1 MHEQTTH
8 QKVALVTGANKGIG
22 RAAAGQLAALGMTVL
37 LGARDPQRGEEAAAA
52 LRAAGGDAHAVTLY
66 VTDPTTIQEAAKQA
80 EERFGHLDVLIN
92 NAGISGSGQVSPE
105 DAYDQVPSSVDLD
118 MVRAVFETNVFGVI
132 AVTNAMLPLLRRS
145 PAPRIVNV
153 SSHAASLTITSDP
166 GRPLCSAAAVGGVR
180 AVQDRADRADRA
192 VRQCA
197 AEGRHPDQR
206 RRPRLRRHGQQ
217 QPHRGPYGRAGRRGV
232 GALGHARRGR
242 ADRGVLQR
250 GGPGALV
257 IVALTAADGRAAGNS
272 GSRRAAYAA
281 FGWVL
286 AFLAWHVV
294 WAVTGLRFPHH
305 DWSGAARMLMWGFD
319 AIIYVMRGRRDRA
332 AAGARAALGAPG
344 PRGGC
349 CCGRPGPGARYS
361 AHAGSRVPPTTWRR
375 CIGFSRG
382 SPA

>member
-52 LRAAGGDAHAVTLY
+52 LRAAGGDAHAVTLD

-153 SSHAASLTITSDP
+153 SSHVASLTITSDP
-166 GRPLCSAAAVGGVR
+166 DGPFAALLPSAAYA
-180 AVQDRADRADRA
+180 
-192 VRQCA
+192 
-197 AEGRHPDQR
+197 PSKT
-206 RRPRLRRHGQQ
+206 
-217 QPHRGPYGRAGRRGV
+217 
-232 GALGHARRGR
+232 
-242 ADRGVLQR
+242 
-250 GGPGALV
+250 
-257 IVALTAADGRAAGNS
+257 ALTALTVQYANELRKDGILINAAAPGYVDTDSNNHTGVLTVAQGAAVLVRLATLGADGPTAGFFS
-272 GSRRAAYAA
+272 EE
-281 FGWVL
+281 
-286 AFLAWHVV
+286 
-294 WAVTGLRFPHH
+294 
-305 DWSGAARMLMWGFD
+305 
-319 AIIYVMRGRRDRA
+319 
-332 AAGARAALGAPG
+332 G
-344 PRGGC
+344 P
-349 CCGRPGPGARYS
+349 
-361 AHAGSRVPPTTWRR
+361 VPW
-375 CIGFSRG
+375 
-382 SPA
+382 